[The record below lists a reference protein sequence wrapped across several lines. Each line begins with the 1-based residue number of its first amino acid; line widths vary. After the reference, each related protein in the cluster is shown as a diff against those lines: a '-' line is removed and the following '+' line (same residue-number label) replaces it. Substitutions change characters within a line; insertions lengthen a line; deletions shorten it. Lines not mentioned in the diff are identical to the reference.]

1 MPKMA
6 EHPTPNRS
14 HRSAVENIGDLM
26 TGDVIAVEASEAV
39 GAARRLLQESGL
51 HALPVLDSRGEA
63 VGMITTS
70 DLADVPAHEAVGTIM
85 SGPLVSLEFTSSV
98 SQAAAVMRNEHIH
111 HLVVTDKGETVGL
124 LSSYDLL
131 YMLVDDGDA

>member
-1 MPKMA
+1 MA
-6 EHPTPNRS
+6 EHPIQNRS
-14 HRSAVENIGDLM
+14 HRSTVENIGDLM
-26 TGDVIAVEASEAV
+26 TGDLIAVEASDAV
-39 GAARRLLQESGL
+39 GAARRLLLESGL

-63 VGMITTS
+63 VGMITGS
-70 DLADVPAHEAVGTIM
+70 DLADVTANEAVGTIM
-85 SGPLVSLEFTSSV
+85 SGPLVSLEYTASV

-111 HLVVTDKGETVGL
+111 HLVVTDNGETVGL

>member
-1 MPKMA
+1 MSQMA
-6 EHPTPNRS
+6 EHPSKNRS
-14 HRSAVENIGDLM
+14 HRSTVENIGDLM
-26 TGDVIAVEASEAV
+26 TGDVIAVEASDAA

-63 VGMITTS
+63 VGMITAS
-70 DLADVPAHEAVGTIM
+70 DLTDVPSHEAVGTIM
-85 SGPLVSLEFTSSV
+85 SGPLVSLEYTASV
-98 SQAAAVMRNEHIH
+98 SQASALMRAEHIH
-111 HLVVTDKGETVGL
+111 HLVVTDNGETVGL